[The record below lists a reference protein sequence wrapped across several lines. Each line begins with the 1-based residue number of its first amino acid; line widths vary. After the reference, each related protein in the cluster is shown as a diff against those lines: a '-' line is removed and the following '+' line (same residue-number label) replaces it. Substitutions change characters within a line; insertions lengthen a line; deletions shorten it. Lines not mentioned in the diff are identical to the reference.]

1 MVSSKT
7 GEGINQAFLDLTCRM
22 IRIANEIIKSKMT
35 SFLTPNNQG
44 AVGGEGGGGLDGER
58 YHGDPDDDNFTYK
71 SYTKNAKQGKKLDP
85 YKLSLS
91 QNPMLSE
98 KLPSQDGRG
107 GTSKNKK
114 KGCC

>member
-35 SFLTPNNQG
+35 SFLTPNHQG
-44 AVGGEGGGGLDGER
+44 AVVGEGGGDAER

-85 YKLSLS
+85 NKLS
-91 QNPMLSE
+91 
-98 KLPSQDGRG
+98 
-107 GTSKNKK
+107 
-114 KGCC
+114 